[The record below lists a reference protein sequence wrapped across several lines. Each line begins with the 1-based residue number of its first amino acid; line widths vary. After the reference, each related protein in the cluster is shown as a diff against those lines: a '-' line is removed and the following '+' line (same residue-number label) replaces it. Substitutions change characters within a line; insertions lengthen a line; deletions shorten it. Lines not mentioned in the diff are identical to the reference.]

1 MRTIIV
7 GAGIAGLWLAEQ
19 LQKRGDTVIVLEK
32 SDYVGGRILTS
43 AHGYEIGAGRIA
55 TNHSRTMALIK
66 RFNLDTFPLEGQSEW
81 KALGD
86 TESFPNT
93 FSETWKPIA
102 SLFSKMV
109 GTGHYTLRELA
120 TQILGPRM
128 TESLLVRFGYRAEVD
143 TLRADLGIQ
152 AFQNEMGAGTSF
164 VVVKGGLSQITAGLA
179 KGLDVR
185 LNTTVQD
192 VTQIKSNGIFH
203 VKTPKKTYECDRV
216 ILALPVNALRALPC
230 LKGFRTLDYLQM
242 EPLTRIYAQTVGPW
256 TLTKHRLITDSSLRY
271 IIPVRPDQGLMMIS
285 YMESQD
291 TKRWAGLKGRA
302 LMSALQTELSRL
314 FPNEQVPKFRW
325 ARAYEWSAGC
335 TYWLPGSYD
344 PATESKKALQV
355 APGLHLCNESF
366 SLRQAWVEGALEHA
380 FDLLALLTLLDTA
393 EP

>member
-55 TNHSRTMALIK
+55 TDHKRTMALIK
-66 RFNLDTFPLEGQSEW
+66 RFNLDTFSLDGQGEW

-86 TESFPNT
+86 KESTPNT
-93 FSETWKPIA
+93 FSETWTPIA
-102 SLFSKMV
+102 SLFSKME
-109 GTGHYTLRELA
+109 GTGRYTLRELA
-120 TQILGPRM
+120 TKILGPLM

-143 TLRADLGIQ
+143 TLRADLGIHS
-152 AFQNEMGAGTSF
+152 FQNEMNSKTSF

-179 KGLDVR
+179 KGLDIH

-192 VTQIKSNGIFH
+192 VTKVNDVFH

-256 TLTKHRLITDSSLRY
+256 TLTKHRLITDSPLRY
-271 IIPVRPDQGLMMIS
+271 IIPVSPEQGLMMIS

-291 TKRWAGLKGRA
+291 TKHWAGLKGRA
-302 LMSALQTELSRL
+302 LMTALQSELSRL
-314 FPNEQVPKFRW
+314 FPNEPIPKFRW

-344 PATESKKALQV
+344 PLTESKKALQV

-380 FDLLALLTLLDTA
+380 AALLTLLDTA